1 MSMKEAF
8 DTFFEEMDNDSLEAT
23 GKLPVVPY
31 IKGPA
36 SRTLILSETL
46 EDDYAIW
53 RPLLQTEPVSFD
65 KIEKHC
71 GFSIHPQLKEYL
83 STYWFRD
90 LEAKIVIDDCSI
102 IISLDSLLPGT
113 DANEWLR
120 RMRSTEETHFLSD
133 HNYFLL
139 GTYCNVDGID
149 SYLVHVNNDTA
160 EVSAV
165 SVGDRDSIKLAD
177 SIEDLLNKMKGIWR
191 EI

>member
-1 MSMKEAF
+1 M
-8 DTFFEEMDNDSLEAT
+8 
-23 GKLPVVPY
+23 
-31 IKGPA
+31 
-36 SRTLILSETL
+36 
-46 EDDYAIW
+46 
-53 RPLLQTEPVSFD
+53 
-65 KIEKHC
+65 
-71 GFSIHPQLKEYL
+71 

-90 LEAKIVIDDCSI
+90 LEAKIVIDDRPI

-149 SYLVHVNNDTA
+149 SYIVHVNNDTA

-177 SIEDLLNKMKGIWR
+177 SIEDLLMNMKGIWS
-191 EI
+191 E